1 LKQTPRSWASVVR
14 LKSPAGHLDS
24 TVHGALQVYD
34 LPDLVRLAGKDK
46 VRFED

>member
-1 LKQTPRSWASVVR
+1 LRKTPHSWASVVR
-14 LKSPAGHLDS
+14 QKSPAGHLDS
-24 TVHGALQVYD
+24 TVHGVLGIYD